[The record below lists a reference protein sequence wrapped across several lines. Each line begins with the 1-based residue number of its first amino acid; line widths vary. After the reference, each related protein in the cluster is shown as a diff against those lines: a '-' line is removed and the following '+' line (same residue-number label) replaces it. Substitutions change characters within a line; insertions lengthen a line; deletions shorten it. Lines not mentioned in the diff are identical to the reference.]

1 MGIQNNY
8 KLTNKQTKIQKRKM
22 IGKTIATVSLAAA
35 SVNAHGYLKTPAAR
49 NWARSIPEHM
59 TYEPQSLPAGGPGS
73 VFENGGYAHGMCGDS
88 KANPDQKWNMPGQ
101 VQASYTE
108 GETIDMSV
116 VITAHH
122 SGWFEAQLCDKQDI
136 SEECFYA
143 NRLMRPGCTD
153 VNDEECFRVWKP
165 LLSLE
170 VPHSSMDGFSGTMDV
185 VDRSTSNIFTTEL
198 HYQMVLPQDVTCSHC
213 VMRWHWFTTNSC
225 AAKSDGQSG
234 TSEEFW
240 NCADVRVS
248 DVLNQAPQT
257 EATAAQ
263 ITALRADVPRNMYT
277 PDLRSDNMWRFCPT
291 QSYPTD
297 AARYMDTTCPECSML
312 SVTVAEDGSNDIPDS
327 DNSNNNNASPAS
339 TYRCGADWSDATNSC
354 HSTCVTSEDCLAGQT
369 CFSGVADICG
379 TEQPETT
386 TSTTSTFAPT
396 TTTTSAA
403 APTTT
408 TTSAAAE
415 TTEESAPCVVTVTS
429 TNMVTGTVT
438 STVTVTATNES
449 APTQDIS
456 SNKCPAGCQGCWDG
470 AFCWTEWDAETCSHY
485 PTTHTFCM

>member
-1 MGIQNNY
+1 
-8 KLTNKQTKIQKRKM
+8 M
-22 IGKTIATVSLAAA
+22 IGKLIATVSLAAG

-49 NWARSIPEHM
+49 NWARSIPEHV

-88 KANPDQKWNMPGQ
+88 KANPDQKWNIPGE

-136 SEECFYA
+136 SEECFFA

-153 VNDEECFRVWKP
+153 TNDEECFRVWKP

-170 VPHSSMDGFSGTMDV
+170 VPHSSMNGFSGTMDV
-185 VDRSTSNIFTTEL
+185 VDRSTSNIFETEF
-198 HYQMVLPQDVTCSHC
+198 HYKMVLPQGVTCSHC
-213 VMRWHWFTTNSC
+213 VMRWHWFSTNSC

-257 EATAAQ
+257 EATATQ
-263 ITALRADVPRNMYT
+263 IAALRADVPRNMYA
-277 PDLRSDNMWRFCPT
+277 PDLRSQNMWRFCPT

-297 AARYMDTTCPECSML
+297 AARYMDATCPECNMM
-312 SVTVAEDGSNDIPDS
+312 SVTVADDGSSNNNGS
-327 DNSNNNNASPAS
+327 DSNNNNNNNAAPPAS
-339 TYRCGADWSDATNSC
+339 TYRCGAGWSDATNSC
-354 HSTCVTSEDCLAGQT
+354 HSTCVTDNDCPSGQT
-369 CFSGVADICG
+369 CFAGVADICG
-379 TEQPETT
+379 SEPETEPTTSAAAEPTST
-386 TSTTSTFAPT
+386 TSTTSAAQP

-403 APTTT
+403 VES
-408 TTSAAAE
+408 TTSSV
-415 TTEESAPCVVTVTS
+415 SAPCKTVTVTS
-429 TNMVTGTVT
+429 TNVVT
-438 STVTVTATNES
+438 STVTSTITSTVTASNGGS
-449 APTQDIS
+449 APTNGASACEALPNNNGVTTEHCQQ
-456 SNKCPAGCQGCWDG
+456 CLAGEVNWPCNTG
-470 AFCWTEWDAETCSHY
+470 FCNSAC
-485 PTTHTFCM
+485 FN